1 MKEVLK
7 IATNKVKKYL
17 VGVLICSL
25 IMSKL
30 TVKLTK
36 YISYIIDGVIMQKI
50 ELPQYLINSFYS
62 DETTSKL
69 AVTAAYMAIFVLII
83 SMLNYVKSMFLTKA
97 KLKMNKNLKFKLLE
111 HTTYLEYTE
120 YSKYEKSQILQRVNS
135 DSNEFIDFV
144 ISKYDLIVDIIFSLI
159 FSMYEIININYI
171 VSLIIGII
179 LLIITIMSIVYLK
192 ITKPIVQKNI
202 ELHED
207 LIAKTINA
215 VYNAKMIK
223 IYNREQ
229 KEIDDF
235 NKVSEEYRKNDTKL
249 IDYLI
254 FYELIG
260 TGMRKFKTPV
270 IFLLGGI
277 LAINGKMNIGELM
290 ILMTYSSS
298 LLESMVQFIYIVN
311 KINAFLIPTYKINEF
326 LKLNE
331 ESKEN
336 KIKQISDTSLE
347 FKDVS
352 IKMSNSEILS
362 NISFKISRRRKCLLG
377 RKQWKWKKYINKG
390 LVRLFGL

>member
-7 IATNKVKKYL
+7 IATNKAKKYL
-17 VGVLICSL
+17 IGVLICSL

-69 AVTAAYMAIFVLII
+69 AVTAVYMAIFVLII
-83 SMLNYVKSMFLTKA
+83 SMLKYVKSMFLTKA

-171 VSLIIGII
+171 VSLTIGII

-235 NKVSEEYRKNDTKL
+235 NKISEEYRKNDTKL

-326 LKLNE
+326 LKLDE

-336 KIKQISDTSLE
+336 EVKQISDTSLE

-352 IKMSNSEILS
+352 IKMSNSEKIS
-362 NISFKISRRRKCLLG
+362 NKSFKILRRRKWLFG
-377 RKQWKWKKYINKG
+377 RKKRTWKKYINKG
-390 LVRLFGL
+390 FARIFGI

>member
-7 IATNKVKKYL
+7 IATHKAKKYL
-17 VGVLICSL
+17 IGVLICSL

-50 ELPQYLINSFYS
+50 ELPRYLVNSFYS
-62 DETTSKL
+62 DEITSRL

-83 SMLNYVKSMFLTKA
+83 SILNYLKSMFLTKA

-111 HTTYLEYTE
+111 HITYLEYAE

-144 ISKYDLIVDIIFSLI
+144 ISKYDLAVDIIFSLI

-171 VSLIIGII
+171 VSLTIGII

-202 ELHED
+202 ELHEN

-326 LKLNE
+326 FKLDE

-336 KIKQISDTSLE
+336 KEKRISDTSLE
-347 FKDVS
+347 FKNVS

-362 NISFKISRRRKCLLG
+362 NISFKISRKRKYLLG

-390 LVRLFGL
+390 FARLFGI

>member
-1 MKEVLK
+1 
-7 IATNKVKKYL
+7 
-17 VGVLICSL
+17 
-25 IMSKL
+25 
-30 TVKLTK
+30 
-36 YISYIIDGVIMQKI
+36 
-50 ELPQYLINSFYS
+50 
-62 DETTSKL
+62 
-69 AVTAAYMAIFVLII
+69 
-83 SMLNYVKSMFLTKA
+83 
-97 KLKMNKNLKFKLLE
+97 
-111 HTTYLEYTE
+111 
-120 YSKYEKSQILQRVNS
+120 
-135 DSNEFIDFV
+135 
-144 ISKYDLIVDIIFSLI
+144 
-159 FSMYEIININYI
+159 
-171 VSLIIGII
+171 
-179 LLIITIMSIVYLK
+179 
-192 ITKPIVQKNI
+192 
-202 ELHED
+202 
-207 LIAKTINA
+207 
-215 VYNAKMIK
+215 MIK

-229 KEIDDF
+229 KELDDF

-290 ILMTYSSS
+290 ILMTYSGS

-326 LKLNE
+326 LKLDE

-336 KIKQISDTSLE
+336 KVKQIIDTSLE
-347 FKDVS
+347 FKDVL

>member
-7 IATNKVKKYL
+7 IATNKAKKYL
-17 VGVLICSL
+17 IGVLICSL

-69 AVTAAYMAIFVLII
+69 AVTAVYMAIFVLII
-83 SMLNYVKSMFLTKA
+83 SMLKYVKSMFLTKA

-171 VSLIIGII
+171 VSLTIGII

-235 NKVSEEYRKNDTKL
+235 NKISEEYRKNDTKL

-326 LKLNE
+326 LKLDE

-336 KIKQISDTSLE
+336 EVKQISDTSLE

-362 NISFKISRRRKCLLG
+362 NISFKILRRRKCLFG